1 MDQLWILLLD
11 RRTVYVDNPLPGK
24 QLILSIAPSQNRHRG
39 VVAYLNDIAIA
50 LPRQF
55 AGYARSLDCGER
67 CWTYP

>member
-1 MDQLWILLLD
+1 M
-11 RRTVYVDNPLPGK
+11 DNPLPGK